1 MGFCRQEFQSGL
13 PFSSPEDLFNTGIEL
28 TSLASPALSG
38 RFFTIEL
45 PRKPLEALS
54 CVRKGTLMT
63 LEGAISL
70 SRENKEKLYTSVMEG
85 YTELRAQIA
94 TA

>member
-1 MGFCRQEFQSGL
+1 MGFCRQEYQSGL

-38 RFFTIEL
+38 RF

-70 SRENKEKLYTSVMEG
+70 SRENKEKLYTSEMEG
-85 YTELRAQIA
+85 YTEVRAQIA